1 MRGLRPG
8 ALLDP
13 DFWRRFNWQLAELE
27 DEAQLAY
34 AKLQLLRIT
43 SSFVLPFAS
52 LEGLEQTMENAR
64 KCVETGYQL
73 LFPWE
78 ASQNEEV
85 AATLQDLWA
94 EDYGDPNDP
103 AVQRQVDEDAAR
115 MEEWIRRTAAA

>member
-103 AVQRQVDEDAAR
+103 AVQRRVDEDAAR